1 MLSSILLFFCLL
13 FGIGYRDDFADF
25 IVFPSSWSSSDSEIE
40 SINSIKTNTNYK
52 KLRNKCQHVTFVISV
67 QILKRRVKVV
77 TGSIHGV
84 LNIQAMQ
91 SCSLGHRFLDV
102 IVTSHLQMWRQI
114 VVITSFR
121 CTIWRQIRNVW
132 GMWRYN
138 DIQKSMTYCTTAWP
152 VYLERHG
159 SEPFAW
165 IGRVVFPY

>member
-1 MLSSILLFFCLL
+1 MDSGNRNIAFNLHHGLRCYIASKDSGAYWITFNLPSIFSQYRWIIMKDIAIHLMLSSILLFFCFL

-84 LNIQAMQ
+84 LNIQAM
-91 SCSLGHRFLDV
+91 
-102 IVTSHLQMWRQI
+102 
-114 VVITSFR
+114 
-121 CTIWRQIRNVW
+121 
-132 GMWRYN
+132 
-138 DIQKSMTYCTTAWP
+138 
-152 VYLERHG
+152 
-159 SEPFAW
+159 
-165 IGRVVFPY
+165 